1 PGVASTGPTISRTGS
16 TATTTA
22 TATSAAVEAE
32 APAAP
37 GEPAA
42 RAVPVEPAVKVD
54 PAARAAPVA
63 WAVRPVRF
71 ARRSV
76 RAPSG
81 RRWIRKAKPAA
92 AAPPPAEALRASR
105 SSPWPSGYGGAES
118 VASPFRKGAN
128 GNRPVRLD
136 GPS

>member
-1 PGVASTGPTISRTGS
+1 TGS

-32 APAAP
+32 A
-37 GEPAA
+37 PAA